1 MYSFCFLLSF
11 ILFQIFGEA
20 NKFYWTF
27 FKMGNRPIAPGA
39 QKKAPASRSFRL
51 LESFKCSIIWYFV
64 FLNFRFLNNTL
75 HSTFCILLLQFNFKF
90 LFNNLNFISI
100 IFFLIYLFCC
110 NFWILYLCF
119 GIIAIKFHV
128 KHKLLMILFIGIYFA
143 ILIVQLIDK
152 LIFFVLFKSL
162 RNSRLHF

>member
-64 FLNFRFLNNTL
+64 FLNFRVFEE
-75 HSTFCILLLQFNFKF
+75 FCFDHLLCSGLTISLLRKASFSDYF
-90 LFNNLNFISI
+90 LFDCKFTYHCNYLFIFLYYFFNLNLWKCLLAKIGCFI
-100 IFFLIYLFCC
+100 FL
-110 NFWILYLCF
+110 F
-119 GIIAIKFHV
+119 GF
-128 KHKLLMILFIGIYFA
+128 
-143 ILIVQLIDK
+143 
-152 LIFFVLFKSL
+152 
-162 RNSRLHF
+162 RELHFLKYILDLYFGKY